1 MNDPNPHISLKGIH
15 KSYMMGGGALEV
27 LKDVN
32 LELTPGEILAIV
44 GASGAGK
51 STLLHIIGAL
61 DRPTKGEYLYK
72 GKDVFGYSDRQLA
85 RFRNQSIGFVFQFH
99 HLLPEFSALEN
110 TMIPLMI
117 FGKRDRREVMDKARG
132 ILEEVGLGD
141 RESHK
146 PSELSGGEQQRV
158 AIARALANDPELL
171 LADEPT
177 GNLDTKTSDKVF
189 DLMTRLNHQRGMSMI
204 LVTHNL
210 ELAKRTDLKFRLQD
224 GAILD

>member
-1 MNDPNPHISLKGIH
+1 MNEPNPLISLKGIH
-15 KSYMMGGGALEV
+15 KSYIMGGGELEV
-27 LKDVN
+27 LKDVD
-32 LELTPGEILAIV
+32 LDLTPGAILAIV

-61 DRPTKGEYLYK
+61 DRPTRGQYLYK
-72 GKDVFGYSDRQLA
+72 GRDVFRYSEGQLA

-117 FGKRDRREVMDKARG
+117 FGKRDKREVMEKARSLL
-132 ILEEVGLGD
+132 IEVGLGD

-177 GNLDTKTSDKVF
+177 GNLDTKTSNIVF
-189 DLMTRLNHQRGMSMI
+189 DLMIKLNHQRGMSMI
-204 LVTHNL
+204 LVTHNM
-210 ELAKRTDLKFRLQD
+210 ELAKRTDLRFKLRD